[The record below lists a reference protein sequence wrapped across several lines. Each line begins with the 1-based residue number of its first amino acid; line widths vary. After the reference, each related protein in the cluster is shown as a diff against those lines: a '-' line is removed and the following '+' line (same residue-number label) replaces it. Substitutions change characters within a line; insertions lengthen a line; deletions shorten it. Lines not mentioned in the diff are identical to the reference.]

1 MKKVRKTVKKF
12 LSNTPYEYGS
22 VAWEVVCDPDDGYD
36 LVQADLRITDCNH
49 VTNIQ
54 FSSRKKKH
62 LKYRVQKLDNLI
74 KELQNMRKFLVSEE
88 VAKVVEF
95 KLKKEEKNESD

>member
-1 MKKVRKTVKKF
+1 MNTVVLLGK
-12 LSNTPYEYGS
+12 L
-22 VAWEVVCDPDDGYD
+22 CDPEDGYD

-74 KELQNMRKFLVSEE
+74 KELQNMREFLTSEE

-95 KLKKEEKNESD
+95 KLKKGEKNESD